1 MKENNRKT
9 TISLVQ
15 ILPFYKTDNEK
26 VCQIATNDGTIFSR
40 TTAYD
45 MIKNPYKCI
54 IYLHLLHFSTA
65 LRSMRTL
72 ALAQHVSSYIGIIN
86 SS

>member
-1 MKENNRKT
+1 M
-9 TISLVQ
+9 I
-15 ILPFYKTDNEK
+15 
-26 VCQIATNDGTIFSR
+26 NDGTIISR

-45 MIKNPYKCI
+45 IIKIHIIVYI